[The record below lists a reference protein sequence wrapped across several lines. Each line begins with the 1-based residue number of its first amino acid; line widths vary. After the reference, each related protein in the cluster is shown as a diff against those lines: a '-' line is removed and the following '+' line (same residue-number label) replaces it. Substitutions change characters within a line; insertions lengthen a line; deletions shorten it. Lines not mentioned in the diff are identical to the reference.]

1 MRCGLDGYE
10 EEQETRLRENTRG
23 AGSKAPSNIRD
34 QEERAEK
41 LSPYDSLWT
50 QLDHSLIPR
59 PPSPAFVACS
69 TKSGGKPG
77 RIYHVMRAAADTMCC
92 S

>member
-23 AGSKAPSNIRD
+23 AGSKALSNIQD

-41 LSPYDSLWT
+41 LPPYDSL
-50 QLDHSLIPR
+50 
-59 PPSPAFVACS
+59 
-69 TKSGGKPG
+69 
-77 RIYHVMRAAADTMCC
+77 
-92 S
+92 